1 MVVSF
6 FAVVEA
12 MEEQSVA
19 EEQIT
24 ETQTNEANEDTV
36 SKNQSQQD
44 SAYGSLECS
53 SQGQSNER
61 YLFKKKVHLLIFI
74 LKSWVA
80 HYKT

>member
-61 YLFKKKVHLLIFI
+61 YLFKKRYTF
-74 LKSWVA
+74 
-80 HYKT
+80 